1 MGAPEQLQ
9 KLLQQN
15 GLDQAEVTVSFC
27 NTEHWAATNW
37 FVLSE
42 VVGQEGVKLYPESMV
57 EWSAAGLPMDNV
69 PGRLKWAWLNTKQW
83 LANTF

>member
-27 NTEHWAATNW
+27 NTEYWAATNW

-42 VVGQEGVKLYPESMV
+42 VVGQEGVKLYPEPMV

-69 PGRLKWAWLNTKQW
+69 PGRLK
-83 LANTF
+83 